1 MGIFNWLGIGAD
13 IAKPIDAIGNLYTTD
28 KERLEAEAKLAEITQ
43 KPQLEQLKNNA
54 IMLASQ
60 KLFES
65 GWQPLIGWTS
75 GACVALYYV
84 PQLIV
89 ANFIWIDNCLQAHK
103 VIPFP
108 IQSDDILNL
117 VYLLFGF
124 GTYHLAKKAFIK

>member
-1 MGIFNWLGIGAD
+1 MGLLSWIGIGAD
-13 IAKPIDAIGNLYTTD
+13 MAKPIEAASHLYTTD
-28 KERLEAEAKLAEITQ
+28 KDRLEAQAKLAEVEQ
-43 KPQLEQLKNNA
+43 KPGLAQLENNK
-54 IMLASQ
+54 IMLAS
-60 KLFES
+60 KRLFES

-89 ANFIWIDNCLQAHK
+89 ANYVWIGNCLADNK
-103 VIPFP
+103 VIQFP
-108 IQSDDILNL
+108 IPSDDILNL

>member
-1 MGIFNWLGIGAD
+1 MGILSWLGVGSE
-13 IAKPIDAIGNLYTTD
+13 IAKPIEAVSGLYTTD
-28 KERLEAEAKLAEITQ
+28 KERLEAEAKLTEVIQ
-43 KPQLEQLKNNA
+43 QPQLAQLKNNA

-89 ANFIWIDNCLQAHK
+89 ANYIWIDNCLDEHK

-108 IQSDDILNL
+108 VQSDDILNL

-124 GTYHLAKKAFIK
+124 GTYHLAKKAFLK